1 MGILEGNKQMR
12 KLAGKEKNRGGIQ
25 QIGKKVD
32 AEKSSMIEVGTLM
45 KGAGLITILL
55 FFKYIF
61 EIV

>member
-32 AEKSSMIEVGTLM
+32 AEKSSMINEQT
-45 KGAGLITILL
+45 
-55 FFKYIF
+55 
-61 EIV
+61 